1 MRFDRD
7 VLAALDNLKR
17 TASDAE
23 TRVMKKMRPGES
35 ALDCASRQEQI
46 ELGAALIIE
55 ATTKALGE
63 LYALGSSGDCI
74 SFADLAEYEIT
85 TRQMFEEAA
94 HKSWSQTRDDACQP
108 FHLQAAE

>member
-1 MRFDRD
+1 MRYDND
-7 VLAALDNLKR
+7 VLAALNNLKR
-17 TASDAE
+17 VTSDAE
-23 TRVMKKMRPGES
+23 TRVIKKMRPGES

-46 ELGAALIIE
+46 ELVAALIIE

-74 SFADLAEYEIT
+74 PANELADYEIT
-85 TRQMFEEAA
+85 ARQMFEDGA
-94 HKSWSQTRDDACQP
+94 HKSWSQTRDDARQP